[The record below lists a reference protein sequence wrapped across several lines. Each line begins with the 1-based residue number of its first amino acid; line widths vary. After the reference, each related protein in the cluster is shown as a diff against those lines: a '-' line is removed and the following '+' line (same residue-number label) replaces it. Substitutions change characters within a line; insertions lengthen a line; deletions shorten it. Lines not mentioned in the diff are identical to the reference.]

1 METSSLEVEEVR
13 SRTSS
18 ASVVHRNG
26 QNMSAGQTIAAVQ
39 SRSLF
44 FFTVVYK
51 PQLCL
56 PVPRLYTTGT
66 VDIPATASAAA
77 VRATVPVPADVT
89 ATAPYAEALTAELL
103 ICGESECEN
112 QPCISE
118 PGQTTVLSHPL
129 LPAWSVVAKTCNR
142 FYHTRY
148 YHTPDCLEY
157 GSKTRL

>member
-26 QNMSAGQTIAAVQ
+26 QNMSAGQTI
-39 SRSLF
+39 
-44 FFTVVYK
+44 
-51 PQLCL
+51 
-56 PVPRLYTTGT
+56 
-66 VDIPATASAAA
+66 AA